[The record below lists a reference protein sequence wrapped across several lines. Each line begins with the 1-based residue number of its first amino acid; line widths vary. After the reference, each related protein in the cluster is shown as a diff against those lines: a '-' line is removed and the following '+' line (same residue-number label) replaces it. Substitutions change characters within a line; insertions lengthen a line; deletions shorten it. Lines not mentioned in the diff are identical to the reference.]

1 MVEAD
6 ENCITQSLLING
18 AIGARDRSEPILE
31 RSRTGGFNMIRARSL
46 VAGLLVVMWLGPRPF
61 GVLGGQEGPGA
72 KASEEEY
79 EIYSSMIREMYVKP
93 DSKLLMVEER
103 TSRYDFSG
111 GDDQPWR
118 DKPKGLVI
126 DQSAVEDY
134 ESKNRGQSVL
144 NKGLFKLATKCEL
157 ITDADLRAIFH
168 GHWGELEW
176 TEYYRRFPTSS
187 GFIMLS
193 RVGFNT
199 EHTQALL
206 YIGSRS
212 GPGYGEIHFLFLEK
226 AGGTWAIKKQL
237 RKNKFG

>member
-1 MVEAD
+1 M
-6 ENCITQSLLING
+6 TQGIC
-18 AIGARDRSEPILE
+18 
-31 RSRTGGFNMIRARSL
+31 L
-46 VAGLLVVMWLGPRPF
+46 VAGLLILMAPGLAPSLAPR
-61 GVLGGQEGPGA
+61 GQENSA
-72 KASEEEY
+72 ARISEDEY
-79 EIYSSMIREMYVKP
+79 DIYSAMIKELYVKP
-93 DSKLLMVEER
+93 DSKLLTIEDR
-103 TSRYDFSG
+103 TFRYDFSA

-144 NKGLFKLATKCEL
+144 NKASFKLPVKCEL
-157 ITDADLRAIFH
+157 ITDADLRTIFH

-176 TEYYRRFPTSS
+176 VEYYRRFPASS

-199 EHTQALL
+199 DHTRALL

-226 AGGTWAIKKQL
+226 ANGTWSVMKQL
-237 RKNKFG
+237 RKNTFG